1 MKTKMK
7 LFMYKLD
14 NFLGEYKNVI
24 DIIVNIVLAI
34 VSKYF

>member
-24 DIIVNIVLAI
+24 DTIVNIVLAI
-34 VSKYF
+34 ISRYF

>member
-14 NFLGEYKNVI
+14 NFLCEYKNVI
-24 DIIVNIVLAI
+24 DTIVNIMFAI
-34 VSKYF
+34 ISRYF